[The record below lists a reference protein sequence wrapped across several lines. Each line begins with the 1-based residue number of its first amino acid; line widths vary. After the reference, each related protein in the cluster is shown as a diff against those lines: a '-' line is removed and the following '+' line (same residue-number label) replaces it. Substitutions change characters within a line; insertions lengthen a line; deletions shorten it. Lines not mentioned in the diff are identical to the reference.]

1 MMYIFQQLSNY
12 KNNTEN
18 TIFNNYHQ
26 KQLLFLVMHKPQSFW
41 SIQRKS
47 FWESLIVLNKP
58 RLEIQEVR
66 HILQDWL
73 AKKQS

>member
-12 KNNTEN
+12 KNNAEN
-18 TIFNNYHQ
+18 TIFNNYLQ
-26 KQLLFLVMHKPQSFW
+26 KQLLFLIMHKLQSFW

-47 FWESLIVLNKP
+47 FWESLIVLNLP

-66 HILQDWL
+66 YILQDWQ

>member
-12 KNNTEN
+12 KNNAEN

-26 KQLLFLVMHKPQSFW
+26 KQLLFLIMHKLQSFW

-47 FWESLIVLNKP
+47 FWESLIVLNLP

-66 HILQDWL
+66 QILQDWQ